1 MSPKMGFFQGC
12 WTKMTP
18 ISIIATLDSYY
29 STQYVRVAHMQHQEV
44 ATTPLGA
51 STPTMGHIGTHTHTR
66 TPSHSSTPTHT
77 KKCARTVTQTHTHTP
92 LHLIACARHRD
103 KDCHPSPCRGNAGGL
118 RNGSQKPK
126 REYGANFWQ
135 AVACIESTEE
145 QMHSVTNNLPLSHP
159 NYQHHQRRF
168 LVIM

>member
-1 MSPKMGFFQGC
+1 MLDKNDPYFHHRHLGLLLLNTIRSRG
-12 WTKMTP
+12 TY
-18 ISIIATLDSYY
+18 ATSGGSYY
-29 STQYVRVAHMQHQEV
+29 SIGSLHAHYGPYWH
-44 ATTPLGA
+44 
-51 STPTMGHIGTHTHTR
+51 THTHTR

-118 RNGSQKPK
+118 RNGSQKAK

-135 AVACIESTEE
+135 AVACKESTEE

-159 NYQHHQRRF
+159 NYHHHQRRF